1 MEKVQYKVSP
11 KAEFSYSYH
20 IKQKEPANG
29 YDDRFWF
36 THLNQLPSAYET
48 FGGRPPKKL
57 VKDISFLQTIKPLDI
72 EFFRTTSYRKVC
84 KTFEAEDSWE
94 QDVVIF
100 MIDKDEIRDGKVV
113 LREVQFSRP
122 VKI

>member
-1 MEKVQYKVSP
+1 MDMMIDSGL
-11 KAEFSYSYH
+11 H
-20 IKQKEPANG
+20 ILTNFQAPMKPLA
-29 YDDRFWF
+29 
-36 THLNQLPSAYET
+36 AA
-48 FGGRPPKKL
+48 PPKKL